1 MLGSHCSYPTKLTG
15 FDMPSEPF
23 DITHHHGNRD
33 AVPRTIWKVGQQ
45 ITCIDFLPSE
55 GDRGVYEEES
65 VSERSQMLISTGSV
79 VENKSV
85 PPSGG
90 CVVSVKVKFDGG
102 HEVLTFQ
109 PNIHISL

>member
-15 FDMPSEPF
+15 LTPSEPF

-65 VSERSQMLISTGSV
+65 VSERSQMLISTGSL